1 MFSNNLPPALLA
13 EWPGSF
19 MYYCGVTVGCEDG
32 GGGER
37 KGGGGGGERIQI
49 VRVSAETAA
58 PTETQTRGL
67 SMASPVLFPLSRLRL
82 SCH

>member
-1 MFSNNLPPALLA
+1 MFSNNLPLALLA

-37 KGGGGGGERIQI
+37 GWGGGGERIQI

-58 PTETQTRGL
+58 PTGTQTRGL
-67 SMASPVLFPLSRLRL
+67 SMASPVLLPLSSLRL